1 MVVKSIMEESNKHY
15 AIIFEPIGGL
25 TKECRD
31 AAQDLVESRGYT
43 VYDVPNNFARSLR
56 DSLRLA
62 DDANIPQFTLGT
74 CLILMS
80 VCQAAWF
87 PKNWA
92 DDQLLRDLYLFAFK
106 YGMTLIVEK

>member
-1 MVVKSIMEESNKHY
+1 MDDSCKHY

-25 TKECRD
+25 SEDRRN

-43 VYDVPNNFARSLR
+43 IYDSPDNFARSLR
-56 DSLRLA
+56 NSLRLA
-62 DDANIPQFTLGT
+62 DDANVSQFMLGT

-92 DDQLLRDLYLFAFK
+92 DDQLLKDLYLFAFK

>member
-1 MVVKSIMEESNKHY
+1 MGDSCKHY
-15 AIIFEPIGGL
+15 VIIFEPIGGL
-25 TKECRD
+25 SEDRRNV
-31 AAQDLVESRGYT
+31 AQDLVESRGYT
-43 VYDVPNNFARSLR
+43 IYDSPDNFARSLR
-56 DSLRLA
+56 NSLRLA
-62 DDANIPQFTLGT
+62 NDANVSQFMLGT

-92 DDQLLRDLYLFAFK
+92 DDQILKDLYLFAFK

>member
-1 MVVKSIMEESNKHY
+1 MDDSWKHY

-25 TKECRD
+25 SEDRRN

-43 VYDVPNNFARSLR
+43 IYDSPDNFARSLR
-56 DSLRLA
+56 NSLRLA
-62 DDANIPQFTLGT
+62 DDANVSQFMLGT

-92 DDQLLRDLYLFAFK
+92 DDQLLKDLYLFAFK